1 MSRIII
7 SILLFILIQS
17 HSIVHAEI
25 FKLKDCYEYETMI
38 MKSNKWTKFYD
49 YEKFTDQDELE
60 EYIFLVDTD
69 KDMVLRY
76 QQYTNKSVS
85 ETQDYYNNICE
96 DELLLCDSIAE
107 KISKKNY
114 YISSFKNNIVETV
127 RAGIMNTT
135 FFINIKDGTVEI
147 LHTVGSSGSRF
158 QCEVE

>member
-1 MSRIII
+1 
-7 SILLFILIQS
+7 
-17 HSIVHAEI
+17 
-25 FKLKDCYEYETMI
+25 